1 MTDSFFTIAAFLAEA
16 DTSCLAA
23 LAFDD
28 ICSLQGAD
36 SRRLNMLFHDHFG
49 MSGDEVMECIRTAA
63 SCNGSFSHA
72 TAPFTDVEVP
82 TTSTSR

>member
-49 MSGDEVMECIRTAA
+49 MSGDEVMECIRGGISISPATSESRRRA
-63 SCNGSFSHA
+63 SG
-72 TAPFTDVEVP
+72 
-82 TTSTSR
+82 